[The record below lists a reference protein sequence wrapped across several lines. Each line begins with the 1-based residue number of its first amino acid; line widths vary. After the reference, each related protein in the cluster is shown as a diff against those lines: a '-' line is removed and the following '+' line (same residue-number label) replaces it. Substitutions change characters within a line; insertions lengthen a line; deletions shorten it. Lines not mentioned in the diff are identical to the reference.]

1 MAWLWLLCL
10 SAVSLE
16 SLTLTGAEKEG
27 KRQSKWEGE
36 EGGVGGFGT
45 RHGCPPETQ
54 LGVRSQPVPRS
65 SPWSARPLFFI
76 QPFPFIA
83 SHLSLQRIQFPALK
97 QPSLTTALPV
107 HPNLSGAGADRGD
120 KTPEYRPLLYSG
132 SVALRSRRL
141 AAVSHVRAFKEP
153 GFKNVGHLK

>member
-1 MAWLWLLCL
+1 MVWLWLLCL

-27 KRQSKWEGE
+27 KRQSKWVV
-36 EGGVGGFGT
+36 GGVGT

-54 LGVRSQPVPRS
+54 LGVRSQPAPRS

-76 QPFPFIA
+76 QPFPFLA
-83 SHLSLQRIQFPALK
+83 SRLSLQRIQFPALK
-97 QPSLTTALPV
+97 RPSLTTALPV

-132 SVALRSRRL
+132 GVVLPSRRL